1 MKKTI
6 LILALLSTA
15 CATQQQ
21 QPCAMTRPSLNAT
34 LWMQTSAEY
43 HAITREVYATALRTL
58 DEAVADKTWTAATEQ
73 KSVDPS
79 MPPAIILD
87 LDETI
92 LDTSGHQVKLIRSGE
107 GYTEAG
113 WHDWAMHDSSH
124 AIEAA
129 HDFLL
134 EVQKR
139 GVAIY
144 YVTNRLKNEE
154 EPLRA
159 SLTRLGFPLTADN
172 LLTKGGR
179 PEWESSDKS
188 PRRAFVASKNRVVM
202 LFGDDLNDFAAA
214 KGKTLEQRDAI
225 VRDHAADWG
234 RKWFALPNPV
244 YGSWEQTIVG
254 NTAGC
259 EQIKRKM
266 DSLRE

>member
-6 LILALLSTA
+6 LILALLSAA
-15 CATQQQ
+15 CATQQP
-21 QPCAMTRPSLNAT
+21 PCSMARPSLNAT

-43 HAITREVYATALRTL
+43 QAVTREVYMTALRTL
-58 DEAVADKTWTAATEQ
+58 DDAVADKSWSAAIEQ
-73 KSVDPS
+73 KSVDS
-79 MPPAIILD
+79 SLPPAIILD

-92 LDTSGHQVKLIRSGE
+92 LDTSGHQVKMIRSGE
-107 GYTEAG
+107 TYTESG
-113 WHDWAMHDSSH
+113 WHEWAMHDSSH

-139 GVAIY
+139 GIAII
-144 YVTNRLKNEE
+144 YVTNRLKSEE

-172 LLTKGGR
+172 LLTKDGR
-179 PEWESSDKS
+179 PEWTSSDKS
-188 PRRAFVASKNRVVM
+188 PRRAFVASKYRVIM
-202 LFGDDLNDFAAA
+202 LFGDDLNDFATA
-214 KGKTLEQRDAI
+214 KGKTLDQRDAI

-244 YGSWEQTIVG
+244 YGSWEQTLLNG
-254 NTAGC
+254 AKDC
-259 EQIKRKM
+259 DQIKKKM
-266 DSLRE
+266 EMLRE